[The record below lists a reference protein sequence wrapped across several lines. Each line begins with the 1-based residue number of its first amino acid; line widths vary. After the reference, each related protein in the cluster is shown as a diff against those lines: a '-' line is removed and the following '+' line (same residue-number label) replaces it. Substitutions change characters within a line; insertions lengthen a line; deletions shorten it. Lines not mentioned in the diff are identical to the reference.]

1 MLKKQTT
8 QFLSLAALLIGLLV
22 VFLLLTDPSE
32 NESPVDLS
40 EKTSA
45 PAEILKTEDAAAQK
59 SSPEKLTND
68 SQRDVATSESGVQPA
83 EFSEDSPEALESAR
97 IEEALI
103 QRQLTKA
110 KIAAEYS
117 SAGDGTLTEADL
129 RRYAEERY
137 LKRRDLNGNGRLD
150 GFELRAIGQDNGD
163 VAIENNSASTNN
175 LREL

>member
-1 MLKKQTT
+1 MLKKHTT
-8 QFLSLAALLIGLLV
+8 QFLSVAALLIGLLV
-22 VFLLLTDPSE
+22 VFLLLTNPNE

-40 EKTSA
+40 ERKSA
-45 PAEILKTEDAAAQK
+45 PAEILKIEDAAVQE
-59 SSPEKLTND
+59 SSPEKVSSD
-68 SQRDVATSESGVQPA
+68 PQRDVATSESGVRHA
-83 EFSEDSPEALESAR
+83 EFSEDSPEASESTR

-117 SAGDGTLTEADL
+117 SAGDGTLSEGDL